1 MTKIR
6 APRVAFVN
14 VPASDPSAKTTG
26 VLTRDGLAFLN
37 SLEERIADLEAL
49 VQIALRQRESEHSP

>member
-1 MTKIR
+1 MKIR

-14 VPASDPSAKTTG
+14 VPSAPDVKDAG
-26 VLTRDGLAFLN
+26 VLSRDGLAFLN

-49 VQIALRQRESEHSP
+49 VQIALRQTNSETG

>member
-6 APRVAFVN
+6 APRVPFVS
-14 VPASDPSAKTTG
+14 VPSDPQAREAG

-49 VQIALRQRESEHSP
+49 VQIALREPEIEKSP